1 MRKKLFFISIVG
13 LYLSSNFIFYTITY
27 GHKSLVLLYK
37 IIYGGLFFVIL
48 YCAYKFFSKKYK

>member
-13 LYLSSNFIFYTITY
+13 LYLSINFIFYTITY
-27 GHKSLVLLYK
+27 GHKSLFLLYK

>member
-27 GHKSLVLLYK
+27 DHKSLFLLYK

>member
-1 MRKKLFFISIVG
+1 MRKKLFFISIIV

-27 GHKSLVLLYK
+27 GHKSLFLLYK

-48 YCAYKFFSKKYK
+48 YCTYKFFSEKHK